1 MVRRRNV
8 DVLSD
13 QLCVVQGLKGNE
25 KGGNSAPDYTF
36 LPITSRYLTK
46 KLIPDKFVTII

>member
-1 MVRRRNV
+1 MVRRGNV

-25 KGGNSAPDYTF
+25 KGGNSPPDYTLHPDYTF
-36 LPITSRYLTK
+36 KRSDK
-46 KLIPDKFVTII
+46 KVSF